1 MSFYKL
7 KAHKALMGSLE
18 FSLWIE
24 VELLCY
30 FLCLVDAIGELHA
43 MDEKMFDDFLIG
55 R

>member
-1 MSFYKL
+1 MYCFFSMCAFK
-7 KAHKALMGSLE
+7 KAMKSVE
-18 FSLWIE
+18 VK